1 MSLPSTGFGAGIGS
15 GWPQKGSELNWYGG
29 IQALQSAVERLS
41 KYLGTLEEKMEALE
55 IKF

>member
-1 MSLPSTGFGAGIGS
+1 VFGGLQAD
-15 GWPQKGSELNWYGG
+15 WYGG

-55 IKF
+55 RRKK